1 MKICV
6 LGSGSSGNAIY
17 VADGDCGILVD
28 AGLSRREIL
37 ARLGQIG
44 VRIERVAAVLL
55 SHEHEDHVRGVAALQ
70 RGRCVPVHLNRLTA
84 VGLMDRGV
92 PSGSFRYFRTGV
104 DFRVGPFAVPPFP
117 VPHDALDPVGFV
129 ISSRGIRIGIA
140 TDLGHPSPQVVSRL
154 RGCRMVII
162 ESNHDPGLLGGAD
175 RPPSVKER
183 IWGDRGHL
191 SNASAA
197 ELLAGVASEALTD
210 IFLAHLSAEC
220 NRPELA
226 HRSALRAAAAGGFSH
241 AAVRLTWADRVSE
254 VVEYD

>member
-92 PSGSFRYFRTGV
+92 PSGSFR
-104 DFRVGPFAVPPFP
+104 
-117 VPHDALDPVGFV
+117 FV
-129 ISSRGIRIGIA
+129 TWPIA
-140 TDLGHPSPQVVSRL
+140 TPEPREVIAPDACPLPRIRSAVVS
-154 RGCRMVII
+154 
-162 ESNHDPGLLGGAD
+162 
-175 RPPSVKER
+175 
-183 IWGDRGHL
+183 
-191 SNASAA
+191 ASIPD
-197 ELLAGVASEALTD
+197 VQK
-210 IFLAHLSAEC
+210 
-220 NRPELA
+220 N
-226 HRSALRAAAAGGFSH
+226 
-241 AAVRLTWADRVSE
+241 VS
-254 VVEYD
+254 